1 MPAET
6 YIAPQDSGLDAGS
19 FVARRRYGATE
30 IAVVRSGVMYWQP
43 QFPPGAEWQDGV
55 VVDTVGRAALDING
69 VVARTADAVV
79 VVDPNSFADP
89 ADVATPA
96 PVDTAITALGLAPG
110 DVTHVLIT
118 HGHRDHFSGVLA
130 AGDETRL
137 RFSAAEHFFPA
148 ADMPADGLTG
158 RHIDDVR
165 HVMGIVADRG
175 RLHLTSGDVAV
186 TDDVWLLAAPGETPG
201 HQVVRL
207 TCDRTSIYY
216 LADLVHFTAEVAHLD
231 WVGHPCDT
239 ALLAASR
246 RRVFADPG
254 SSPATFLFAHS
265 RFPGWGTITSI
276 AGDRWQWR
284 YD

>member
-1 MPAET
+1 VAAAT
-6 YIAPQDSGLDAGS
+6 YIAPLKSGLELGS

-30 IAVVRSGVMYWQP
+30 VAVVRSGVMYWQP

-55 VVDTVGRAALDING
+55 AFDTAGRAALDING
-69 VVARTADAVV
+69 IVARTADAVV
-79 VVDPNSFADP
+79 AVDPNSFAAPD
-89 ADVATPA
+89 DVATPA
-96 PVDTAITALGLAPG
+96 PVDAALAALGLDAG
-110 DVTHVLIT
+110 DVTHVLVT
-118 HGHRDHFSGVLA
+118 HGHRDHFTGVLA
-130 AGDETRL
+130 PGDEDRL
-137 RFSAAEHFFPA
+137 RFPTAEHFFPA
-148 ADMPADGLTG
+148 ADMPAGGVTG

-165 HVMGIVADRG
+165 HVMGVVGAQG
-175 RLHLTSGDVAV
+175 RLRLTSGDVEV

-201 HQVVRL
+201 HQVVRV
-207 TCDRTSIYY
+207 TCDDTSLYY

-265 RFPGWGTITSI
+265 PFPGWGTITPV
-276 AGDRWQWR
+276 GGEGWQWR